1 MGAGRDYSVTGNMV
15 TIMPDRNDFATVAIR
30 IDGIALEPDE
40 TFQLKLV
47 ANLPLSGIF
56 CLDTLDLVIED
67 SNGIVILHISTLY
80 KCIHAL

>member
-1 MGAGRDYSVTGNMV
+1 MV
-15 TIMPDRNDFATVAIR
+15 MIMPDRNGFATVTIQ

-67 SNGIVILHISTLY
+67 RNGIFIVHISTQYTLEDGT
-80 KCIHAL
+80 L

>member
-1 MGAGRDYSVTGNMV
+1 MA
-15 TIMPDRNDFATVAIR
+15 TIMPDRNGFATVTVR

-67 SNGIVILHISTLY
+67 CNGIFIVHISTHQY
-80 KCIHAL
+80 TVYT